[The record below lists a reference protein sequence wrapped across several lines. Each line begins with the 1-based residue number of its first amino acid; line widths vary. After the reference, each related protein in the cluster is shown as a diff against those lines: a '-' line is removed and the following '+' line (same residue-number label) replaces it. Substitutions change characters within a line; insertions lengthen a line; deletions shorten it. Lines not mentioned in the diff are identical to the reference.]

1 MDELSERFL
10 RYVELGEI
18 DDVISMI
25 EQGIDVNSREMYGDE
40 TALMISS
47 GKGYLPI
54 VQLLL
59 DSGADINLVDIEGRT
74 ALMIS
79 SGKGYIPIVQLL
91 LDSGADINLVD
102 IEGRTAL
109 MYAIKHS
116 AILRILLKNGANP
129 LIRENIN
136 EYTAYGMSIDL
147 FGSDEDSELLQY
159 YMTMYPMI
167 YKMQRKRRKNLT
179 YKKKKTQLAHKN
191 LAFASS
197 LNPRLGVNAY
207 NKTGYDLYRE
217 IHRENIRSI
226 FGEQSGS
233 GKRKTKKYSY
243 GM

>member
-1 MDELSERFL
+1 MDELNERFL

-25 EQGIDVNSREMYGDE
+25 EEGVDVNSREMYGDE

-47 GKGYLPI
+47 GKGYL
-54 VQLLL
+54 
-59 DSGADINLVDIEGRT
+59 
-74 ALMIS
+74 
-79 SGKGYIPIVQLL
+79 PIVQLL

-217 IHRENIRSI
+217 IHREHIRSI

-233 GKRKTKKYSY
+233 GKRKTKKYRGGKKPCWNNY
-243 GM
+243 KMVGMKSKNGKMVPTLY